1 MATKLKY
8 LLIPLLL
15 IQGSYSVQAQGF
27 FQDLFAVEGIQFRY
41 GGMTPEQDI
50 TIDNPSLTVTIQVLN

>member
-15 IQGSYSVQAQGF
+15 IQGSYSVKAQGF

-41 GGMTPEQDI
+41 VGLAGHKISQ
-50 TIDNPSLTVTIQVLN
+50 